1 MNNKKPIS
9 KISWNAT
16 ILQLEAGEMMSHYTS
31 NVNIIQRIR
40 NACTELK
47 KKGYEFTTS
56 IPEDGNSILI
66 KRIK

>member
-9 KISWNAT
+9 KIVWNDT
-16 ILQLEAGEMMSHYTS
+16 ILQLEKDEVMSYRTS
-31 NVNIIQRIR
+31 NVNVIQRIR